1 MILSMTGFGR
11 GTAVLNGREITVE
24 LRSVNSRYFEYS
36 SRIPRSCSYM
46 DSRLKKQLNERVTRG
61 KVELSMTIQN
71 VEAADAEVTV
81 NMELARSYQKALRNL
96 SEKLCIKN
104 DVTVST
110 LTRFPDVLATRHADV
125 DEEQLWADVSAV
137 TAQALDNFIAEHGLK
152 PVMAVNT
159 HGHFDH
165 TLGVEH
171 LKQRYGIPF
180 ALSSKDRF
188 LLDNAATS
196 GSVFGVKIGAMPAAD
211 LDLDTLS
218 EVRFGNTALRVIRT
232 PGHTP
237 GHVALYE
244 PDSKSL
250 FTGDT
255 LFRESIGRTDLPGG
269 DYSWI
274 MRSILDSLI
283 PLGEEVHIYPG
294 HGPESTIGH
303 ETLYNPFIVEVLNEE
318 VNYRN

>member
-1 MILSMTGFGR
+1 MKIACLQFNPIQENTYVVWDDTKACIVIDAGNS
-11 GTAVLNGREITVE
+11 NPRE
-24 LRSVNSRYFEYS
+24 
-36 SRIPRSCSYM
+36 
-46 DSRLKKQLNERVTRG
+46 
-61 KVELSMTIQN
+61 
-71 VEAADAEVTV
+71 DA
-81 NMELARSYQKALRNL
+81 
-96 SEKLCIKN
+96 
-104 DVTVST
+104 
-110 LTRFPDVLATRHADV
+110 
-125 DEEQLWADVSAV
+125 
-137 TAQALDNFIAEHGLK
+137 ALDNFIAEHGLK

-237 GHVALYE
+237 GSVVLLCGEY
-244 PDSKSL
+244 L
-250 FTGDT
+250 FCGDT
-255 LFRESIGRTDLPGG
+255 LFAGSIGRTDLEGG
-269 DYSWI
+269 SSAQ
-274 MRSILDSLI
+274 MAESLRKLAKLPI
-283 PLGEEVHIYPG
+283 PRGTQVLPG
-294 HGPESTIGH
+294 HGEFSTFGA
-303 ETLYNPFIVEVLNEE
+303 ELDN
-318 VNYRN
+318 NYYIRSALRGGNDIF